1 MSSTRWLTA
10 REAGEYARVSTA
22 TLRRAV
28 RKGLLR
34 AFRVN
39 NGFRV
44 RFRAEDLDAWLA
56 ANPVQSQ
63 ESAA

>member
-1 MSSTRWLTA
+1 VASTRWLTA

-28 RKGLLR
+28 RRGALR

-44 RFRAEDLDAWLA
+44 RFRAEDLDSWLA
-56 ANPVQSQ
+56 ANPVPQQ
-63 ESAA
+63 EATS